1 MVSLELDAEFVTAC
15 TDLGLDP
22 NMTDM
27 LTLECARQGRDPAN
41 VNRCDLDA
49 DASELWTRV
58 RRLRRA
64 A

>member
-1 MVSLELDAEFVTAC
+1 MVNLELDAEFVAAC
-15 TDLGLDP
+15 VELGLDP
-22 NMTDM
+22 HKTDM

-41 VNRCDLDA
+41 VNRRDLDA
-49 DASELWTRV
+49 AASELWTRV